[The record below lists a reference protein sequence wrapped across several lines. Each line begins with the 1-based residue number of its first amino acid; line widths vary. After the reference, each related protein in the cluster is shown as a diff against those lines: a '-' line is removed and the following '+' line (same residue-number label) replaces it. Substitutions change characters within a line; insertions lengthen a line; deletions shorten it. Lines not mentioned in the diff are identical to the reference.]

1 MVDEKK
7 SPAILKSTGMRGTI
21 HFGDRSSSR
30 WAGWRPRL
38 CVDTLVWGEAVYMA
52 ALLNAAFWRAANAAG
67 AFAGK
72 GSITTAIS
80 LFLIIV
86 ALNVL
91 LIRPLCTRWTTRPI
105 LSVFLLVAV
114 FASFFSDRYAV
125 YFDVGMMRNI
135 LATDPA
141 ESRELLTAALL
152 GHVLLYAT
160 LPLILIWGCVLRWPS
175 KPRSLLRMLG
185 SIVLALVLVVA
196 SALLGF
202 KDVSALMRNHH
213 ELRYLVAPSNVLA
226 SLARIAAKDWK
237 SRSDGPRQVIAAD
250 ARLDGHA
257 TMTRPHVLVIVVG
270 ETVRAQN
277 WGLNGYARQT
287 TPQLAALDV
296 VNYPDVTA
304 CGSSTEVSLPCMFS
318 VHGRSSYD
326 ERQIRNSESLL
337 HVLARTG
344 VKVLWRDNQG
354 GCKGVCEG
362 LPFEFVRQS
371 QDPELCT
378 AQGCQDAILLAG
390 LKTRLQAA
398 SGDTVVVLH
407 QLGNHGPS
415 YYLRYPESLRRF
427 RPDCRNA
434 DLGECAREQVVNA
447 YDNATLATDDL
458 LARLISLLDSLQDR
472 YTAMLYVSDHGES
485 LGESNLYLHGLPYAI
500 APNTQIKVPMVAW
513 VSPSMARWHGLDM
526 QCVKKQ
532 AKRPASHDNLFHSVL
547 GLMEVSTRA
556 YERSKDVFGICATA
570 PRGESVQ

>member
-1 MVDEKK
+1 M
-7 SPAILKSTGMRGTI
+7 
-21 HFGDRSSSR
+21 
-30 WAGWRPRL
+30 
-38 CVDTLVWGEAVYMA
+38 
-52 ALLNAAFWRAANAAG
+52 
-67 AFAGK
+67 
-72 GSITTAIS
+72 
-80 LFLIIV
+80 
-86 ALNVL
+86 
-91 LIRPLCTRWTTRPI
+91 
-105 LSVFLLVAV
+105 
-114 FASFFSDRYAV
+114 
-125 YFDVGMMRNI
+125 
-135 LATDPA
+135 
-141 ESRELLTAALL
+141 
-152 GHVLLYAT
+152 
-160 LPLILIWGCVLRWPS
+160 
-175 KPRSLLRMLG
+175 
-185 SIVLALVLVVA
+185 
-196 SALLGF
+196 
-202 KDVSALMRNHH
+202 
-213 ELRYLVAPSNVLA
+213 
-226 SLARIAAKDWK
+226 
-237 SRSDGPRQVIAAD
+237 
-250 ARLDGHA
+250 
-257 TMTRPHVLVIVVG
+257 
-270 ETVRAQN
+270 
-277 WGLNGYARQT
+277 
-287 TPQLAALDV
+287 
-296 VNYPDVTA
+296 
-304 CGSSTEVSLPCMFS
+304 
-318 VHGRSSYD
+318 
-326 ERQIRNSESLL
+326 
-337 HVLARTG
+337 
-344 VKVLWRDNQG
+344 
-354 GCKGVCEG
+354 
-362 LPFEFVRQS
+362 RQS

-472 YTAMLYVSDHGES
+472 DTALLYVSDHGES